1 MLYRHIVIA
10 ILNGG
15 FREYVLVKLGGLARP
30 LSGIILSVCIFI
42 VAYLLIPK
50 IKNCVKRDY
59 IFFGVMWFILT
70 NLFDLSAYIKEGEG
84 FAGLL
89 QSYNI
94 FTGNTWL
101 LVVVT
106 ALIAPIIVMKIK
118 EKRMK
123 TEILGATALILPSHE
138 QILSARGSTFLW
150 LNSHSYSNC
159 DTRDS
164 SQPKRLTTSLPH

>member
-1 MLYRHIVIA
+1 MIIPIA

-15 FREYVLVKLGGLARP
+15 FREHVLVKLGGLARP

-42 VAYLLIPK
+42 VAYFLIPK

-101 LVVVT
+101 LVVLT
-106 ALIAPIIVMKIK
+106 ALFAPTIVMKI
-118 EKRMK
+118 EKRSK
-123 TEILGATALILPSHE
+123 VEIPD
-138 QILSARGSTFLW
+138 FW
-150 LNSHSYSNC
+150 
-159 DTRDS
+159 
-164 SQPKRLTTSLPH
+164 

>member
-1 MLYRHIVIA
+1 MKKYVCAFLIWAMIIPIA

-15 FREYVLVKLGGLARP
+15 FREYVLVKLGGLALP
-30 LSGIILSVCIFI
+30 LSGIILSICIFI
-42 VAYLLIPK
+42 VSYLLVHK

-59 IFFGVMWFILT
+59 IFFGVMWFVLT

-101 LVVVT
+101 LVVLT
-106 ALIAPIIVMKIK
+106 ALFAPMIVMKIK
-118 EKRMK
+118 ENK
-123 TEILGATALILPSHE
+123 
-138 QILSARGSTFLW
+138 
-150 LNSHSYSNC
+150 
-159 DTRDS
+159 
-164 SQPKRLTTSLPH
+164 

>member
-1 MLYRHIVIA
+1 MKKYAYAFLIWVMIIPIA

-15 FREYVLVKLGGLARP
+15 FREYVLVNLGGLARS
-30 LSGIILSVCIFI
+30 LSGIILSFCIFI
-42 VAYLLIPK
+42 VAYLLVPK

-101 LVVVT
+101 LVVLT
-106 ALIAPIIVMKIK
+106 ALFAPTIVIKIK
-118 EKRMK
+118 ENK
-123 TEILGATALILPSHE
+123 
-138 QILSARGSTFLW
+138 
-150 LNSHSYSNC
+150 
-159 DTRDS
+159 
-164 SQPKRLTTSLPH
+164 

>member
-1 MLYRHIVIA
+1 MKKYAYAFLIWVMIIPIA

-15 FREYVLVKLGGLARP
+15 FREYVLVNLGGLARS
-30 LSGIILSVCIFI
+30 LSGIILSFCIFI
-42 VAYLLIPK
+42 VAYLLVPK

-70 NLFDLSAYIKEGEG
+70 NLFDLSAYIKGGEG

-101 LVVVT
+101 LVVLT
-106 ALIAPIIVMKIK
+106 ALFAPTIVIKIK
-118 EKRMK
+118 ENK
-123 TEILGATALILPSHE
+123 
-138 QILSARGSTFLW
+138 
-150 LNSHSYSNC
+150 
-159 DTRDS
+159 
-164 SQPKRLTTSLPH
+164 

>member
-1 MLYRHIVIA
+1 MKKYVYAFLIWVMIIPIA

-42 VAYLLIPK
+42 VAYLLVPK

-59 IFFGVMWFILT
+59 IIFGVMWFILT
-70 NLFDLSAYIKEGEG
+70 NLFDLSAYIKSGEG

-101 LVVVT
+101 LVVLT
-106 ALIAPIIVMKIK
+106 ALFAPTIVIKIK
-118 EKRMK
+118 EK
-123 TEILGATALILPSHE
+123 
-138 QILSARGSTFLW
+138 
-150 LNSHSYSNC
+150 N
-159 DTRDS
+159 
-164 SQPKRLTTSLPH
+164 

>member
-1 MLYRHIVIA
+1 MIIPIA

-15 FREYVLVKLGGLARP
+15 FREYVLVKLGVLAHP

-42 VAYLLIPK
+42 VAYLLVPK

-101 LVVVT
+101 LVVLT
-106 ALIAPIIVMKIK
+106 ALFAPTIVMKIK
-118 EKRMK
+118 EMK
-123 TEILGATALILPSHE
+123 
-138 QILSARGSTFLW
+138 
-150 LNSHSYSNC
+150 
-159 DTRDS
+159 
-164 SQPKRLTTSLPH
+164 

>member
-1 MLYRHIVIA
+1 MKKYVYAFLIWIMIIPIA

-15 FREYVLVKLGGLARP
+15 FREYVLVNLGGLARP
-30 LSGIILSVCIFI
+30 LSGIILSIFI
-42 VAYLLIPK
+42 FIIAYLLIPK

-101 LVVVT
+101 LVVLTV
-106 ALIAPIIVMKIK
+106 LFAPMIVIKIK
-118 EKRMK
+118 ENK
-123 TEILGATALILPSHE
+123 
-138 QILSARGSTFLW
+138 
-150 LNSHSYSNC
+150 
-159 DTRDS
+159 
-164 SQPKRLTTSLPH
+164 

>member
-1 MLYRHIVIA
+1 MKKYVFAFLIWIMIIPIA

-15 FREYVLVKLGGLARP
+15 FREYVLVKLGGLALP
-30 LSGIILSVCIFI
+30 LSGIILSICIFI
-42 VAYLLIPK
+42 VAYLLVPK

-59 IFFGVMWFILT
+59 IFFGVMWFVLT

-101 LVVVT
+101 LVVLT
-106 ALIAPIIVMKIK
+106 ALFAPMIVMRIK
-118 EKRMK
+118 ENK
-123 TEILGATALILPSHE
+123 
-138 QILSARGSTFLW
+138 
-150 LNSHSYSNC
+150 
-159 DTRDS
+159 
-164 SQPKRLTTSLPH
+164 

>member
-1 MLYRHIVIA
+1 MKKYVFAFLIWVMIIPIA

-15 FREYVLVKLGGLARP
+15 FREYVLVKLGGLALP
-30 LSGIILSVCIFI
+30 LSGIILSICIFI
-42 VAYLLIPK
+42 VAYLLVPK

-59 IFFGVMWFILT
+59 IFFGVMWFVLT

-101 LVVVT
+101 LVVLT
-106 ALIAPIIVMKIK
+106 ALFAPMIVMKIK
-118 EKRMK
+118 EKK
-123 TEILGATALILPSHE
+123 
-138 QILSARGSTFLW
+138 
-150 LNSHSYSNC
+150 
-159 DTRDS
+159 
-164 SQPKRLTTSLPH
+164 

>member
-1 MLYRHIVIA
+1 MKKYAYAFLIWVIIIPIA

-15 FREYVLVKLGGLARP
+15 FREYVLVNLGGLARP
-30 LSGIILSVCIFI
+30 LSGIILSFCIFI
-42 VAYLLIPK
+42 VAYLLVPK

-101 LVVVT
+101 LVVLT
-106 ALIAPIIVMKIK
+106 ALFAPTIVIKIK
-118 EKRMK
+118 ENK
-123 TEILGATALILPSHE
+123 
-138 QILSARGSTFLW
+138 
-150 LNSHSYSNC
+150 
-159 DTRDS
+159 
-164 SQPKRLTTSLPH
+164 